1 MQHPGAAIRTPAALI
16 VLDGWGW
23 REDSTHNAIAQ
34 ADTPFF
40 DHLLA
45 TYPHAVFA
53 ASGPSVGLPEGQMGN
68 SEIGHMS
75 IGAGIPIDTDLVRIN
90 KAIDTDCF
98 ATTPAWEQ
106 VFSHVATTGGTLHVL
121 GLLSDGGIHSHER
134 HMHAFLSAA
143 HDAGVKR
150 VLVHAFLDGRDAPP
164 QSGAGYLRTLEDL
177 CATLGVGRI
186 ASVCGRYY
194 AMDRDNNWDRV
205 DRALLAVCD
214 GVADGTLSRG
224 RASDLVTSRYAD
236 TVVDEHFEPAVM
248 VDASNAPHAIVPGDA
263 VVMLNFRADRA
274 RMLARRLTERYGSTE
289 TNVPIVTLTEYDST
303 LPVTVAFPPLRPTVT
318 LAGVLARAGLTQTH
332 IAETEK
338 YAHATYFLN
347 GGREEPHDGEEH
359 VLIESRKDVRT
370 HDEAP
375 DMRAREIADAAVAR
389 LRDGV
394 DFLFINFAN
403 ADMVGHTANVPA
415 IMQAVEAIDRELQRI
430 VDAVHERGGF
440 VFITADHGNAEQNFD
455 DTSQVRHTAHTLNH
469 VPAILT
475 DARYSLTD
483 GALPDV
489 APTVLS
495 LMGLPVPDE
504 MTGTVRAA
512 FTQSNTSV

>member
-1 MQHPGAAIRTPAALI
+1 MQPKTESFRTPAALI

-23 REDSTHNAIAQ
+23 RDDPTHNAIAQ

-45 TYPHAVFA
+45 TYPHAVFD
-53 ASGPSVGLPEGQMGN
+53 ASGTAVGLPEGQMGN

-90 KAIDTDCF
+90 KTIDADCF
-98 ATTPAWEQ
+98 ASTTAWEH
-106 VFSHVATTGGTLHVL
+106 VFSHVATTGGTLHML

-134 HMHAFLSAA
+134 HIHAFLSAA
-143 HDAGVKR
+143 RDSGVKHI
-150 VLVHAFLDGRDAPP
+150 LVHAFLDGRDAPP
-164 QSGAGYLRTLEDL
+164 QSGAGYLRSLEDL

-186 ASVCGRYY
+186 ASICGRYY
-194 AMDRDNNWDRV
+194 AMDRDHNWDRV
-205 DRALLAVCD
+205 DRALKAICD
-214 GVADGTLSRG
+214 GVADSAHGSG
-224 RASDLVTSRYAD
+224 RASDLVTSRYED
-236 TVVDEHFEPAVM
+236 GVVDEHFEPVVM
-248 VDASNAPHAIVPGDA
+248 LDEAQAPHAIVPGDA
-263 VVMLNFRADRA
+263 VVVLNFRADRA
-274 RMLARRLTERYGSTE
+274 RMLAKRLVERFSAVE
-289 TNVPIVTLTEYDST
+289 NNVPIVTLTEYDVT
-303 LPVTVAFPPLRPTVT
+303 LPVEVAFPPLRPSIT
-318 LAGVLARAGLTQTH
+318 LASVLANAGLTQAH

-347 GGREEPHDGEEH
+347 GGREAPHTGEEH

-375 DMRAREIADAAVAR
+375 EMRAEQIASAAVAR
-389 LRDGV
+389 MRDGV
-394 DFLFINFAN
+394 DFIFVNFAN

-415 IMQAVEAIDRELQRI
+415 IQRAVETIDRELKHI

-455 DTSQVRHTAHTLNH
+455 DTSNVRHTAHTLNH

-475 DARYSLTD
+475 DARYSLHD
-483 GALPDV
+483 GSLPDV

-495 LMGLPVPDE
+495 LMGLPVPSE
-504 MTGTVRAA
+504 MTGTVRAVGPHK
-512 FTQSNTSV
+512 S